1 MLPNHRDDNR
11 LDELRNQHS
20 YSEECPV
27 LCRDKSGKDGFYRKL
42 QEIPTRNFPHYMVKQ
57 CCLHNSSQSGDQSKE
72 LYEWLR
78 GHAELTSHQ

>member
-1 MLPNHRDDNR
+1 
-11 LDELRNQHS
+11 
-20 YSEECPV
+20 
-27 LCRDKSGKDGFYRKL
+27 
-42 QEIPTRNFPHYMVKQ
+42 MVKQ